1 MYTFDKDIEMTAS
14 QKQSV
19 LNIIDSEVKF
29 TYNDKVICEAY
40 PQEVS
45 YCKKAL
51 GQDYQ
56 EVLIEMLTTIDTD
69 IDKAIKILCDKHNK
83 PCNDKMIPRVVSYE
97 MQEYIDDIVINQTT
111 NN

>member
-19 LNIIDSEVKF
+19 LNIINSEMKF
-29 TYNDKVICEAY
+29 TYNNKIICEAY

-45 YCKKAL
+45 YCKEAL

-56 EVLIEMLTTIDTD
+56 EVLIEMLKAVDTD
-69 IDKAIKILCDKHNK
+69 IDKAIKILCDKNNE
-83 PCNDKMIPRVVSYE
+83 PCNDEMIPRVVAYE